1 MIWSKFIQ
9 PRLISLACTSKPIRK
24 QREKVV
30 PKADGTVLEI
40 GFGSGHNL
48 PYYNKKNID
57 KIIGLEPSV
66 HMQKLSKKK
75 LKGFDVNFELITERA
90 EEIPLNQIL

>member
-1 MIWSKFIQ
+1 MIWNNFIQ

-24 QREKVV
+24 QREKVI

-48 PYYNKKNID
+48 PYYNIKKID

-66 HMQKLSKKK
+66 HMQHLSKKK
-75 LKGFDVNFELITERA
+75 LKGFNINYNLIK
-90 EEIPLNQIL
+90 N

>member
-24 QREKVV
+24 QREKVI

-57 KIIGLEPSV
+57 KIIGLNLLFICKNFP
-66 HMQKLSKKK
+66 KK
-75 LKGFDVNFELITERA
+75 N
-90 EEIPLNQIL
+90 

>member
-9 PRLISLACTSKPIRK
+9 PRLLSLACTSKPIKR
-24 QREKVV
+24 QRAKVI

-48 PYYNKKNID
+48 PYYNKKKVD

-66 HMQKLSKKK
+66 NMQKLSKKR
-75 LKGFDVNFELITERA
+75 LKGFDINFEFLSLCI
-90 EEIPLNQIL
+90 